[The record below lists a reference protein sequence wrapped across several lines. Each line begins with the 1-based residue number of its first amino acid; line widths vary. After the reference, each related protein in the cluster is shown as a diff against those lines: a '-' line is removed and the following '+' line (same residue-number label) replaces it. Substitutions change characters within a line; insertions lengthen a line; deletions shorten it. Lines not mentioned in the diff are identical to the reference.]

1 MGEIAGFSWPPML
14 DVVLGLTVLLS
25 LIFGIVRGLLRE
37 VLSLIAWAAAFWLA
51 LVYGPAVA
59 LRIDPI
65 LQNSV
70 LSQVAGAVLTFVVV
84 LISLLVAASLIS
96 RIFKATGLTGMDRVL
111 GGVFGTVRA
120 LVIIITVLLVARFTA
135 VADQGWYNASALVPY
150 FNPVVD
156 WAAGWLTQPLMESVG
171 VESLDQGLF
180 GIDENTD

>member
-25 LIFGIVRGLLRE
+25 LGFGIVRGLLRE
-37 VLSLIAWAAAFWLA
+37 VLSLIAWASAFWFA

-70 LSQVAGAVLTFVVV
+70 LSQVAGAVLMFVGV
-84 LISLLVAASLIS
+84 LIGLLIAASLIS

-120 LVIIITVLLVARFTA
+120 LVIIITVLLVARLTA

-156 WAAGWLTQPLMESVG
+156 WAAGWLTQPLMDNVG

-180 GIDENTD
+180 EIDEDTD